1 MTADAISRISCFA
14 RGAMPT
20 PSSLCAGAVL
30 VVLCTN
36 APVVRSADV
45 SAVSGITHAAP
56 RTASPFAG
64 ARRTLVARNRDR
76 KGRSAMTAS
85 NGQAGNRGSGN
96 GSAATSRE
104 AGPDPAKPLQF
115 QPTSE
120 TAGGTA
126 SAQKVSL
133 MEFSFKG
140 QRVRPVLLDGET
152 WFVAA
157 DVCAVLEHTQPSK
170 AVLRL
175 DDDEKGV
182 TTVPTL
188 GGSQEMLVVSESGL
202 YALIFSSR
210 KPEARAFRR
219 WVTGEVL
226 PAIRKTDRYEMG
238 QLPPCPERF
247 IREEIT
253 LTLPGH
259 GRYVVAT
266 RPDRPPHVHRTG
278 YDELLRDATDTDC
291 RILAHQLK
299 LIESLWRKTR
309 ENKSVGLDDRDGF
322 AWGKLEDVILE
333 GGYLALHYLAVH
345 D

>member
-1 MTADAISRISCFA
+1 
-14 RGAMPT
+14 
-20 PSSLCAGAVL
+20 
-30 VVLCTN
+30 
-36 APVVRSADV
+36 
-45 SAVSGITHAAP
+45 
-56 RTASPFAG
+56 
-64 ARRTLVARNRDR
+64 
-76 KGRSAMTAS
+76 MTAS

-104 AGPDPAKPLQF
+104 AGPDPANPQLL
-115 QPTSE
+115 QPTRESPGA
-120 TAGGTA
+120 TAP
-126 SAQKVSL
+126 SL
-133 MEFSFKG
+133 PTSLAEFSFKG
-140 QRVRPVLLDGET
+140 HAVRTVIHDGEP

-157 DVCAVLEHTQPSK
+157 DVCAVLEHGNPRQ
-170 AVLRL
+170 VIVRL

-182 TTVPTL
+182 LNVDTP
-188 GGSQEMLVVSESGL
+188 GGVQEMNIINESGL

-210 KPEARAFRR
+210 KPEARGFRR
-219 WVTGEVL
+219 WVTNEVL
-226 PAIRKTDRYEMG
+226 PAIRKTGRYEMG

-259 GRYVVAT
+259 GRYIVAT
-266 RPDRPPHVHRTG
+266 RPDRPLHVHRTG
-278 YDELLRDATDTDC
+278 YDELFRDATDTDC

-299 LIESLWRKTR
+299 LIESFWRKTR

-345 D
+345 VDRRVPSRD

>member
-1 MTADAISRISCFA
+1 
-14 RGAMPT
+14 
-20 PSSLCAGAVL
+20 
-30 VVLCTN
+30 
-36 APVVRSADV
+36 
-45 SAVSGITHAAP
+45 
-56 RTASPFAG
+56 
-64 ARRTLVARNRDR
+64 
-76 KGRSAMTAS
+76 MTAS
-85 NGQAGNRGSGN
+85 NGQAGNRGNGN

-104 AGPDPAKPLQF
+104 AGPDPANPQQF
-115 QPTSE
+115 QALNESG
-120 TAGGTA
+120 AGAT
-126 SAQKVSL
+126 SAQNVSL
-133 MEFSFKG
+133 LEFTYNG

-157 DVCAVLEHTQPSK
+157 DVCAVLEHTDTTDTSK
-170 AVLRL
+170 AVSRL
-175 DDDEKGV
+175 DDDEKGA
-182 TTVPTL
+182 TTVRTL
-188 GGSQEMLVVSESGL
+188 GGPQEMLIVSESGL

-226 PAIRKTDRYEMG
+226 PAIRKTGRYETG

-253 LTLPGH
+253 LTVPGH
-259 GRYVVAT
+259 GRYIVVT
-266 RPDRPPHVHRTG
+266 RPGRPPHVHRTG

-299 LIESLWRKTR
+299 LIESFWRKTR

-333 GGYLALHYLAVH
+333 GGYLALQYLAVH
-345 D
+345 VDRRVRPRD

>member
-1 MTADAISRISCFA
+1 MDATIGQASNRGNGNGGAATGRKAEAD
-14 RGAMPT
+14 P
-20 PSSLCAGAVL
+20 
-30 VVLCTN
+30 
-36 APVVRSADV
+36 
-45 SAVSGITHAAP
+45 
-56 RTASPFAG
+56 ASP
-64 ARRTLVARNRDR
+64 
-76 KGRSAMTAS
+76 
-85 NGQAGNRGSGN
+85 Q
-96 GSAATSRE
+96 
-104 AGPDPAKPLQF
+104 QF
-115 QPTSE
+115 QSSSE
-120 TAGGTA
+120 VAGGAA
-126 SAQKVSL
+126 SAQNVSL

-157 DVCAVLEHTQPSK
+157 DVCTVLEHTQPSK

-226 PAIRKTDRYEMG
+226 PAIRRTGRYEMG
-238 QLPPCPERF
+238 QLPACPERF

-259 GRYVVAT
+259 GRYIVAT

-278 YDELLRDATDTDC
+278 LR
-291 RILAHQLK
+291 
-299 LIESLWRKTR
+299 
-309 ENKSVGLDDRDGF
+309 
-322 AWGKLEDVILE
+322 
-333 GGYLALHYLAVH
+333 
-345 D
+345 